1 MSRNLARTNCYF
13 CHGEVRC
20 TEPERDITRDDA
32 GTYYD
37 EHDGYGAIGER
48 VAFAECVDC
57 EAKYLASLDA
67 SACPG
72 YGRHAYF
79 KRPKDGG
86 IRDLYFRSTYNDE
99 PGPEDMPKWRIVV
112 TRSRVPW
119 ADFR

>member
-1 MSRNLARTNCYF
+1 MSRNLARTNCKF
-13 CHGEVRC
+13 CQGEVRLV
-20 TEPERDITRDDA
+20 EPERDIAREDCGVYFDTR
-32 GTYYD
+32 
-37 EHDGYGAIGER
+37 DGYGAQGER

-72 YGRHAYF
+72 YGHHAYF
-79 KRPKDGG
+79 RRREDGG

-99 PGPEDMPKWRIVV
+99 PGPDDMPKWRIVV

-119 ADFR
+119 EEP